1 MKNWMF
7 ANPSYLKKVNTS
19 LMFALLFLMSGAQL
33 RANAYVDLS
42 QTFLERLQSG
52 TSADDI
58 AAQYEQFTIEELEG
72 GLNERSEKLAFW
84 INTYNAFIIYTLQKD
99 PSLFE
104 DRGKFFTQPR
114 LRIAGHDFSFDNIE
128 HDIIRNLR
136 VKWGLGYLQKWF
148 VADHLRKLRVKKREP
163 RIHFAL
169 NCGANSC
176 PPVAIYDDEA
186 LETQLTKG
194 TQQYLESVTT
204 AENNTVT
211 TTPLFSWFRGDFSG
225 KRGIKKMLLHY
236 GLIESTEG
244 VELKFGPY
252 DWTLN
257 IDNFK
262 DL

>member
-7 ANPSYLKKVNTS
+7 KQRSILGNVNACI
-19 LMFALLFLMSGAQL
+19 MCALFFLMPAAQL
-33 RANAYVDLS
+33 RANTYVDLS
-42 QTFLERLQSG
+42 KIFLERLRAG
-52 TSADDI
+52 ESADDI
-58 AAQYEQFTIEELEG
+58 ADQYEQFTVEELEA
-72 GLNERSEKLAFW
+72 GLSERSEQLAFW

-128 HDIIRNLR
+128 HDIIRNLW
-136 VKWGLGYLQKWF
+136 VKLGLGYLQKWF
-148 VADHLRKLRVKKREP
+148 VAGHLRKLRVKKREP

-169 NCGANSC
+169 NCGADSC
-176 PPVAIYDDEA
+176 PPVSIYDDER

-194 TQQYLESVTT
+194 TQQYLESVTSV
-204 AENNTVT
+204 EGKTVT
-211 TTPLFSWFRGDFSG
+211 TTPLFSWFRGDFGG
-225 KRGIKKMLLHY
+225 KSGIKKMLVNY
-236 GLIESTEG
+236 GQIETTKN

-262 DL
+262 EL